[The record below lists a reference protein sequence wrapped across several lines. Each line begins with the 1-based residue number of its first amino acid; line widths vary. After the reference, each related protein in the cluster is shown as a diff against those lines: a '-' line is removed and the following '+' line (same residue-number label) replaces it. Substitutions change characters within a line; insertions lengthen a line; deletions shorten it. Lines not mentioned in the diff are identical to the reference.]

1 MVLTVCTPGGESYQC
16 PEMETALA
24 LKQYLEHTHGYAID
38 AQTLYVASD
47 EEALTDTASLN
58 GVTEVTEVVLVV
70 DKVVVRVRVG
80 NDTYEVHCQSEDT
93 VEDVRRRLETLGVTG
108 LCFATTVADV
118 SAGIGIDGT
127 VSLSRKA
134 EEFVASPL
142 RMCRFSYTDPQVRVF
157 SMRMWA
163 ARCDG
168 TPLILKSP
176 WMRTSSGIQARRGRF
191 QEQDGFHL
199 VVHEGDV
206 PHRRREAASFLALIK
221 QFERRVVD
229 DTVLHS
235 QEWFGVPE
243 LTRPDVE
250 EKLHFHR
257 VRPRLDAG
265 DGQPTLSVR
274 VPCHNGD
281 WGCDA
286 FDGDANEMVTGDLS
300 EIVRGTFDVRVKMEC
315 GRFMAMCTPFDSWGY
330 SWILRHVEFR
340 RVPTDEGRRVP
351 PARAA
356 KRARVA

>member
-16 PEMETALA
+16 PEMENALA
-24 LKQYLEHTHGYAID
+24 LKQYLERECGYAID

-47 EEALTDTASLN
+47 EEALSETASLN
-58 GVTEVTEVVLVV
+58 GVTEVVLVV

-118 SAGIGIDGT
+118 SAGIGIDGA

-142 RMCRFSYTDPQVRVF
+142 RMCRISYTDPPVRV
-157 SMRMWA
+157 SPMRMWA

-191 QEQDGFHL
+191 QEQDSFHL

-206 PHRRREAASFLALIK
+206 PHCRREAESFLALIK

-229 DTVLHS
+229 DAVLHS
-235 QEWFGVPE
+235 HEWFVSSRV
-243 LTRPDVE
+243 LTRTEVE
-250 EKLHFHR
+250 EKLHFAQ
-257 VRPRLDAG
+257 VCPILDVG
-265 DGQPTLSVR
+265 DGQPTLFVR

-300 EIVRGTFDVRVKMEC
+300 GIVRGTFDVRVKMEC
-315 GRFMAMCTPFDSWGY
+315 GRFMAKVFGFGWGY